1 MVFFSPDMVGVFLN
15 FQQAWW
21 WCFLFLIFTWDGGG
35 WQVANKTAALW
46 EAQAGILRKANL
58 RRQLSCFG
66 EERNAWSDGNN
77 TLNQGRLSASS
88 CSNGKMLENATKKRF
103 ESKSFEP
110 CICR

>member
-1 MVFFSPDMVGVFLN
+1 MVFFFTRHGGGV
-15 FQQAWW
+15 
-21 WCFLFLIFTWDGGG
+21 FLIFTWHGEG

-46 EAQAGILRKANL
+46 EAGSRILRKANL

-77 TLNQGRLSASS
+77 NLNQGRLSASS

-103 ESKSFEP
+103 ESKLFEP